1 MLPRGI
7 RENSRW
13 PLPTISQFYGID
25 ICMYYRDHPPP
36 HFHAY
41 YGMQHAVIEIDTLAV
56 REGKLTRRVI
66 GMVLEWASEH
76 RAELFADWDLA
87 ERRLPLNP
95 IDPLE

>member
-1 MLPRGI
+1 
-7 RENSRW
+7 
-13 PLPTISQFYGID
+13 
-25 ICMYYRDHPPP
+25 MYYRDHPPP

-41 YGMQHAVIEIDTLAV
+41 YGSQHAVIEIDTLAV

-76 RAELFADWDLA
+76 RTELFVDWDLA